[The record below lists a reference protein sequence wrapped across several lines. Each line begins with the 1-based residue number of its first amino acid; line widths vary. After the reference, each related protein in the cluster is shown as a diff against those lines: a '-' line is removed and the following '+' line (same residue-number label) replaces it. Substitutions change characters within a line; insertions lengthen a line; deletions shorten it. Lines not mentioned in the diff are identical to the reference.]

1 MEERGGVNMGS
12 FFSSVYDDTK
22 EYKKAYMYVYSIEY
36 KKMIDSPYIRAMK
49 KITPIYLPQM

>member
-49 KITPIYLPQM
+49 KITPIY